1 MAKWW
6 RGLRSVAEEADLS
19 ASSFVRSVRCLHQDE
34 TIQAIP
40 REATGR
46 RVSARDQTTGRIPAV
61 LQIRAGQGS
70 SSLVES
76 GQILP
81 LKIHRDEES
90 GKILKFSIR
99 NDGEQLKV
107 DVPLVFKWLDNCP
120 GIKKAGGSLRSMRSS
135 LKLIGPVE
143 HMPSKIEKV
152 IIDLCSSDEEEDN
165 FADQNRFEEEID
177 LTEDADTSSSE
188 EDSDWNHDDT
198 TTDSDVEYDIDN
210 ETGQKGHAAAAA
222 AAAAAADDDDDDDGD
237 KVTRLLTAGS
247 DLMKSLNVTE
257 CKAYLRKHG
266 LRLSGTKPVFV
277 ERILEHWRIKDGS
290 GESLYPISSFPINCK
305 GDVCKGDTVLF
316 TQKVK
321 GSGKV
326 MGRRTVAGQVVK
338 ESYGTVKQQHTFTI
352 EVLWCEGMQKLPPL
366 YPLLVKGR
374 NLYRLMTMRQ
384 RWANEDDRVKVLSEK
399 HSRGAAARK
408 VMRERKIKLGY
419 VMKDGR
425 LQKPG
430 HVKKPCQVK
439 TRKNEK
445 DENQTQRS
453 SHSLVASQ
461 GGHKNPTQLRNINP
475 PFHSHT
481 YAPRPHGPPPR
492 APLTYAP
499 RPYAPFSVPQSHL
512 PRPYAPFNV
521 PHSHL
526 PRPQQNQSIQRPPL
540 AFFNGRPTSN
550 PLQGQASFNP
560 HAMPVTHQRR
570 PYQNHA
576 SSNSG
581 YSYGVR
587 DLDHFSDMTIS
598 HRRQGNLYRQSEAP
612 HRPYNSHTYH
622 SNLNNH
628 GESHMI
634 REGDT
639 HKQSRDT
646 YRPNHRW

>member
-1 MAKWW
+1 M
-6 RGLRSVAEEADLS
+6 SD
-19 ASSFVRSVRCLHQDE
+19 
-34 TIQAIP
+34 
-40 REATGR
+40 
-46 RVSARDQTTGRIPAV
+46 
-61 LQIRAGQGS
+61 
-70 SSLVES
+70 
-76 GQILP
+76 
-81 LKIHRDEES
+81 
-90 GKILKFSIR
+90 
-99 NDGEQLKV
+99 
-107 DVPLVFKWLDNCP
+107 
-120 GIKKAGGSLRSMRSS
+120 
-135 LKLIGPVE
+135 
-143 HMPSKIEKV
+143 EKV

-165 FADQNRFEEEID
+165 FADENRFPEELHQTEEEEEE
-177 LTEDADTSSSE
+177 EDTTSSSE
-188 EDSDWNHDDT
+188 DDSNWSHDDA
-198 TTDSDVEYDIDN
+198 TDSDVDFDIDN
-210 ETGQKGHAAAAA
+210 QTGQKAN
-222 AAAAAADDDDDDDGD
+222 AAAADDDDDDE

-247 DLMKSLNVTE
+247 DLMKSLNVKE

-266 LRLSGTKPVFV
+266 LRLSGTKPVFI
-277 ERILEHWRIKDGS
+277 ERILEHWRIKDGN

-321 GSGKV
+321 GSGKI

-338 ESYGTVKQQHTFTI
+338 ESYGTAKQQHTFTI

-419 VMKDGR
+419 VMIDGR

-430 HVKKPCQVK
+430 HVKKACQVK
-439 TRKNEK
+439 TRKNE
-445 DENQTQRS
+445 NQTQRS
-453 SHSLVASQ
+453 RQDIPANHSLVSSQ
-461 GGHKNPTQLRNINP
+461 GGHKNPPQLRNMNP
-475 PFHSHT
+475 PFHSHNSHT

-492 APLTYAP
+492 APHAYA
-499 RPYAPFSVPQSHL
+499 

-526 PRPQQNQSIQRPPL
+526 PRPYAPFIVPHSHLPRPQQNQSNQRPPP
-540 AFFNGRPTSN
+540 AFFNGRHTSN
-550 PLQGQASFNP
+550 ALQGQASFNP
-560 HAMPVTHQRR
+560 HAMHQRR
-570 PYQNHA
+570 PYQNHHTNHA
-576 SSNSG
+576 SSNNG
-581 YSYGVR
+581 YNYGVR

-598 HRRQGNLYRQSEAP
+598 QRGEGNVYRQSEAP
-612 HRPYNSHTYH
+612 RRPYKSPHTYH

-639 HKQSRDT
+639 HKQRRDT

>member
-1 MAKWW
+1 M
-6 RGLRSVAEEADLS
+6 SD
-19 ASSFVRSVRCLHQDE
+19 
-34 TIQAIP
+34 
-40 REATGR
+40 
-46 RVSARDQTTGRIPAV
+46 
-61 LQIRAGQGS
+61 
-70 SSLVES
+70 
-76 GQILP
+76 
-81 LKIHRDEES
+81 
-90 GKILKFSIR
+90 
-99 NDGEQLKV
+99 
-107 DVPLVFKWLDNCP
+107 
-120 GIKKAGGSLRSMRSS
+120 
-135 LKLIGPVE
+135 
-143 HMPSKIEKV
+143 EKV

-198 TTDSDVEYDIDN
+198 TTDSDVD
-210 ETGQKGHAAAAA
+210 
-222 AAAAAADDDDDDDGD
+222 
-237 KVTRLLTAGS
+237 

-439 TRKNEK
+439 TRKNE
-445 DENQTQRS
+445 NQTQRS

-550 PLQGQASFNP
+550 ALQGQASFNP

>member
-1 MAKWW
+1 M
-6 RGLRSVAEEADLS
+6 SD
-19 ASSFVRSVRCLHQDE
+19 
-34 TIQAIP
+34 
-40 REATGR
+40 
-46 RVSARDQTTGRIPAV
+46 
-61 LQIRAGQGS
+61 
-70 SSLVES
+70 
-76 GQILP
+76 
-81 LKIHRDEES
+81 
-90 GKILKFSIR
+90 
-99 NDGEQLKV
+99 
-107 DVPLVFKWLDNCP
+107 
-120 GIKKAGGSLRSMRSS
+120 
-135 LKLIGPVE
+135 
-143 HMPSKIEKV
+143 EKV

-165 FADQNRFEEEID
+165 FADENRFPEELD
-177 LTEDADTSSSE
+177 QTEDDEEADTSSSRE
-188 EDSDWNHDDT
+188 RFDE
-198 TTDSDVEYDIDN
+198 IP
-210 ETGQKGHAAAAA
+210 K
-222 AAAAAADDDDDDDGD
+222 
-237 KVTRLLTAGS
+237 
-247 DLMKSLNVTE
+247 
-257 CKAYLRKHG
+257 CKRMQSIPEKAW
-266 LRLSGTKPVFV
+266 SQ
-277 ERILEHWRIKDGS
+277 IIWIKDGN

-321 GSGKV
+321 GSGKI

-338 ESYGTVKQQHTFTI
+338 ESYGTAKQQHTFTI

-399 HSRGAAARK
+399 HCRGAAARK

-419 VMKDGR
+419 VLIDGR

-439 TRKNEK
+439 TRKNE
-445 DENQTQRS
+445 NRTQRS
-453 SHSLVASQ
+453 RQDIPANHSLVASQ
-461 GGHKNPTQLRNINP
+461 GGHKNPTQLRNLNP
-475 PFHSHT
+475 PFHSHNSHT
-481 YAPRPHGPPPR
+481 YAHRPHGPPPHAPRPHGP
-492 APLTYAP
+492 PLTYAP
-499 RPYAPFSVPQSHL
+499 RPYAPFSVPHSHL
-512 PRPYAPFNV
+512 LRPYAPFNV

-526 PRPQQNQSIQRPPL
+526 PRPNIPHPQQNQSIHRPPP

-550 PLQGQASFNP
+550 ALQGQASFNP

-570 PYQNHA
+570 PYQNHRTNHA

-581 YSYGVR
+581 YNYGVR

-598 HRRQGNLYRQSEAP
+598 QRREGNVYRQSEAP
-612 HRPYNSHTYH
+612 RRPNF
-622 SNLNNH
+622 NNH